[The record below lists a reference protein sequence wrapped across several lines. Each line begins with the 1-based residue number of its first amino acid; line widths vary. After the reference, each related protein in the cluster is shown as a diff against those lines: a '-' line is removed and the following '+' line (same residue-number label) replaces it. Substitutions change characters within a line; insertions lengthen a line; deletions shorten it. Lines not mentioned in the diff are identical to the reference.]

1 MQTSYNNL
9 FQIYSNTSKFENIH
23 CNNSIIYLLSGMMHL
38 LEFTFWE
45 TIFSLTLQIDRNN
58 QF

>member
-1 MQTSYNNL
+1 MQTSCKNYFEYIRIPVNL
-9 FQIYSNTSKFENIH
+9 KISVNP
-23 CNNSIIYLLSGMMHL
+23 LSGMMNL

-45 TIFSLTLQIDRNN
+45 TIFSLTLQIDRKI